1 MVIKSLPKGF
11 KLNIIT
17 NKKFISNEIL
27 IQMNE
32 LSLSMGI
39 VINILDKINDLEK
52 FKYLSESRL
61 LIFSSQFVGFGLP
74 PVEAQYMNTPV
85 ICSDLPI
92 LREVNKKA
100 IFDDFESLSV
110 LRLKIK
116 SCIDLPPNDLKKSVD
131 SFAKFDNFVN
141 NLKQII

>member
-1 MVIKSLPKGF
+1 
-11 KLNIIT
+11 
-17 NKKFISNEIL
+17 
-27 IQMNE
+27 
-32 LSLSMGI
+32 
-39 VINILDKINDLEK
+39 
-52 FKYLSESRL
+52 
-61 LIFSSQFVGFGLP
+61 
-74 PVEAQYMNTPV
+74 
-85 ICSDLPI
+85 LPI